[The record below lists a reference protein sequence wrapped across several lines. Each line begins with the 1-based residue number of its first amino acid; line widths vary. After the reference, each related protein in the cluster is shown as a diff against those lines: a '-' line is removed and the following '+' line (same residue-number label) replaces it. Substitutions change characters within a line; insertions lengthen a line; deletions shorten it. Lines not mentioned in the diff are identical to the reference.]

1 MTLEGLAPGG
11 ADELLRRQREL
22 QREAGGVIRDLDLL
36 SLLSPLGHV
45 EHIGSSAS
53 GLMVWRDID
62 LGVRCRDLSLGRV
75 WETMVPIL
83 TDPRVVALVYR
94 NETGDRSPSGLP
106 ADQGYYFVLRYE
118 TAAGHEWKIDLSL
131 WLSDEPRNQLRHI
144 EELGRRLSD
153 ETRLAILWIK
163 DVWHTLPVYP
173 YEVGGTDVYDAVL
186 EHGVRTPT
194 EFDAYLSER
203 IMPSREDAR

>member
-1 MTLEGLAPGG
+1 MEAMTPEGLTPGK
-11 ADELLRRQREL
+11 ADELLRRQQEL
-22 QREAGGVIRDLDLL
+22 QLEAGGIIRDLDLVTHL
-36 SLLSPLGHV
+36 SLLGDV

-75 WETMVPIL
+75 WETLMPIL
-83 TDPRVVALVYR
+83 TDPRVVALDYR
-94 NETGDRSPSGLP
+94 NETEERSPSGLP
-106 ADQGYYFVLRYE
+106 ADQRYYIVLRYE

-131 WLSDEPRNQLRHI
+131 WLSYEPRGQLEHVA
-144 EELGRRLSD
+144 ELRRRLTD

-163 DVWHTLPVYP
+163 DVWHTRPVYP
-173 YEVGGTDVYDAVL
+173 YKVGGTDVYDAVL

-194 EFDAYLSER
+194 EFDAYLHER
-203 IMPSREDAR
+203 GMQ